1 MNTIAIVDYGMG
13 NFHSVAR
20 ALRAAAPDADI
31 RICRYPAEIESASR
45 VVFPGQG
52 AMPDCIRTLNES
64 GLREAVLKAARSKP
78 LLGVCVG
85 EQMLFTH
92 SEEGDT
98 DCLNIFPG
106 QVKRFAGPQYA
117 SSALPD
123 AGCATRPSETGNLS
137 ESVGGDTADTTGA
150 DRATG
155 RDDDATRIS
164 VRPELLKVPHMG
176 WNRVRQVRAH
186 PIWAGIP
193 DDSHFYF
200 VHSYYVQP
208 DNPGLTVGETHY
220 GIGFTCAIAA
230 DNIFAV
236 QFHPEKSAD
245 TGLRLYRNFV
255 DWKP

>member
-20 ALRAAAPDADI
+20 ALHAAAPDADI
-31 RICRYPAEIESASR
+31 RICNKAHEIQNASR

-64 GLREAVLKAARSKP
+64 GLREAVLDAARNKP

-85 EQMLFTH
+85 EQMLFTR

-98 DCLNIFPG
+98 ECLDIFPG
-106 QVKRFAGPQYA
+106 QVRRFAGPQYA
-117 SSALPD
+117 SAANP
-123 AGCATRPSETGNLS
+123 GQ
-137 ESVGGDTADTTGA
+137 DT
-150 DRATG
+150 
-155 RDDDATRIS
+155 
-164 VRPELLKVPHMG
+164 ELLKVPHMG
-176 WNRVRQVRAH
+176 WNRVQQTRPH
-186 PIWAGIP
+186 PLWEGIP
-193 DDSHFYF
+193 DNTHFYF

-208 DNPGLTVGETHY
+208 ADAALIAGQAHY
-220 GIGFTCAIAA
+220 GVSFTCAVAA

-245 TGLRLYRNFV
+245 PGLRLYSNFV
-255 DWKP
+255 SWNP